1 MRYPAVTIALLPMQ
15 QPSRKI
21 DFPETDIWYPEGKFP
36 PSTYKNGKTFPRLIS
51 GNVLKCF
58 TILATL
64 MFHLIDERQ
73 KKKTVMV
80 RKLAPST
87 ANQNTAKKNM
97 NTPWD

>member
-1 MRYPAVTIALLPMQ
+1 
-15 QPSRKI
+15 
-21 DFPETDIWYPEGKFP
+21 
-36 PSTYKNGKTFPRLIS
+36 
-51 GNVLKCF
+51 
-58 TILATL
+58 